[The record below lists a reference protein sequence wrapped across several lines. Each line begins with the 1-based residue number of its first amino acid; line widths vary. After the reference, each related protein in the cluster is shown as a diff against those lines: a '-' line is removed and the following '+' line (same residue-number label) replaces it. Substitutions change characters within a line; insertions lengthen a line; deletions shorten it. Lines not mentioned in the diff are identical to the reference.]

1 MRRIVDMK
9 IKSIPT
15 RLPDRNFNRGS
26 NAAMQRK
33 PRTANPFKIGSAAW
47 TIWNAGYDKWA
58 STDWQ
63 AEVNKCREQLAAGQ
77 WQQWVAD
84 KITNV

>member
-1 MRRIVDMK
+1 MK
-9 IKSIPT
+9 I
-15 RLPDRNFNRGS
+15 PDRNFNRGS

-33 PRTANPFKIGSAAW
+33 PRTANPFKTGSAAW

-63 AEVNKCREQLAAGQ
+63 AEANKCREQLAAGN
-77 WQQWVAD
+77 WQQWVES